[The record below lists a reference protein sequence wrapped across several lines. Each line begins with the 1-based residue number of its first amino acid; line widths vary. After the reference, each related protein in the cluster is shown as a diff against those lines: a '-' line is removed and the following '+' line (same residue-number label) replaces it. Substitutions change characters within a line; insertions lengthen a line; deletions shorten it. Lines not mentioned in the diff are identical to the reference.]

1 MRIYMYNNNNN
12 KLCIIIMQTVH
23 LIIYTLLFLFP
34 ILQPDTNIKDLS
46 SSFKQLE
53 PICYW
58 SKELWQNQ

>member
-34 ILQPDTNIKDLS
+34 ILQPDTNIKDLT
-46 SSFKQLE
+46 SSFKQL
-53 PICYW
+53 
-58 SKELWQNQ
+58 